1 MEEPPVGER
10 LRDKPMLVLILQ
22 EEYLVRTL
30 IPPVRT
36 LTRG

>member
-1 MEEPPVGER
+1 MEEPPVEER
-10 LRDKPMLVLILQ
+10 LRDKRTLVLILR